1 MPVDLKK
8 YPIGVRYATS
18 PLAIAPASGTIL
30 RDGKPSDWLY
40 IDHLRKKEGDSLG
53 FIPKDAYLSV
63 LERKPYS
70 GRYRFLYQGILITE
84 DNGQQ
89 TGFCYFSI
97 LPPWAKVFQI
107 VVQEDARRWYR
118 ATLMLQEVE
127 RRARENGCVGVRC
140 RVAVDLEANFF
151 WRAMGYEPVKVVTST
166 WLNQRLSRSGRL
178 LWIYRKYLRAVPQ
191 QLSLGLV

>member
-1 MPVDLKK
+1 MSRKIEFPD
-8 YPIGVRYATS
+8 GVIYQGHFLDVL
-18 PLAIAPASGTIL
+18 PSGTIL
-30 RDGKPSDWLY
+30 RDGRPSDWLY

-53 FIPKDAYLSV
+53 FVPKDAYLSI
-63 LERKPYS
+63 LEKKPYG
-70 GRYRFLYQGILITE
+70 GRYRFLYSGILITE

-118 ATLMLQEVE
+118 ATFMLQEVE
-127 RRARENGCVGVRC
+127 RRAKENGCVGVKC

-178 LWIYRKYLRAVPQ
+178 LWVYRKYLRTVPQ